1 MEITNVRSQLLIASE
16 QVTVYAGHAQNVFA
30 KVRASVANGSQRL
43 HEAIRAAGNDLRNWL
58 ESILEA
64 IVVPSR
70 TITVLSSQL
79 FVALKPLT
87 VHLHAVQN
95 TFGRLRTSVA
105 DEPRRLQEAIRAR
118 ESDLPRLLESSPDAI
133 VLLNTHLRFVASN
146 PKASDVFGI
155 SQKNMKM
162 FAMDAFLP
170 RGQIVPGF
178 DDKSALFITRKEWHG
193 ECQIRRLDG
202 SLRVAEF
209 IFVANYLPFLHL
221 CMFRNERKW
230 QRPTQFAA

>member
-1 MEITNVRSQLLIASE
+1 MCEHRLTIRYRV
-16 QVTVYAGHAQNVFA
+16 GHAQNVFA
-30 KVRASVANGSQRL
+30 KVRASVAYGSQRL
-43 HEAIRAAGNDLRNWL
+43 REAIRATGNDLRNWL

-64 IVVPSR
+64 IVVFSR
-70 TITVLSSQL
+70 TISALSSQP
-79 FVALKPLT
+79 FVMLS
-87 VHLHAVQN
+87 VHLRAVQN

-105 DEPRRLQEAIRAR
+105 DKPRRLQEAIRAR
-118 ESDLPRLLESSPDAI
+118 ESDLPRLLESSLDAI
-133 VLLNTHLRFVASN
+133 VVVNRDLRFVAAN
-146 PKASDVFGI
+146 AKALDVFGI
-155 SQKNMKM
+155 SEKNMKM

-178 DDKSALFITRKEWHG
+178 DDKSAPLITRKEWHG

-221 CMFRNERKW
+221 CMFRNDRKW
-230 QRPTQFAA
+230 QRATQLAA